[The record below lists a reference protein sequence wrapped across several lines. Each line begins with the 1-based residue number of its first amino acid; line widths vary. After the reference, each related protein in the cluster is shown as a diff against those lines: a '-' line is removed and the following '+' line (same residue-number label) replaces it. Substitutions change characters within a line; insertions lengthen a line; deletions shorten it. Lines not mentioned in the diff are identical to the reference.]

1 MVSRPSEICK
11 QVSFL
16 TLKSYLINNKGA
28 FDCPKFLWNHPFSS
42 LLHLTLPVHESPIF
56 PGPLQCHPTDLSK
69 YACPLYSILY
79 IAARNIL
86 SSQSN
91 LVPPLP
97 KTFNGSLLP
106 LE

>member
-79 IAARNIL
+79 IAVET
-86 SSQSN
+86 SFPVN
-91 LVPPLP
+91 LTL
-97 KTFNGSLLP
+97 SLLCLKP
-106 LE
+106 SMAHYCP